1 MCVKSV
7 KRDLD
12 IWDKPLGMGPT
23 FTHLLSMC
31 VRSVKITCVKRD
43 LDSTTK
49 WILLDFR
56 QNSLTKP
63 LQHTA
68 MHCNAL
74 QCTAMHC
81 NTLQHT
87 ATHGNTL
94 QHTATHCNTLL
105 HTATH
110 YNTLQHTATHCNT
123 LQHTATHCNYLISDK
138 TFLLPVSHMCLC
150 VCQIDTRKK
159 KSYVSMCVSSRYKEK
174 KSHTCH

>member
-1 MCVKSV
+1 MHCVLCTYHNSHSYNISHSHAWARDIMRRALSNQTYWLSMCVKSV

-12 IWDKPLGMGPT
+12 TWDKPLGMGPT

-94 QHTATHCNTLL
+94 QHTATHGNTLQ

-110 YNTLQHTATHCNT
+110 CYTLLHTATHCNT
-123 LQHTATHCNYLISDK
+123 LQHTATTWYQTRLSY
-138 TFLLPVSHMCLC
+138 
-150 VCQIDTRKK
+150 CQ
-159 KSYVSMCVSSRYKEK
+159 
-174 KSHTCH
+174 